1 MQEWLDAVLSSKDAG
16 THLAKI
22 DYDVYAAGEAPIP
35 GVSGKTLVD
44 SIMAHKP
51 RTQCAWM
58 PHRLEVVPYLCTKL
72 RPGDLVLTMGAGD
85 VTTMGPQIVAALEG
99 RE

>member
-1 MQEWLDAVLSSKDAG
+1 
-16 THLAKI
+16 
-22 DYDVYAAGEAPIP
+22 
-35 GVSGKTLVD
+35 
-44 SIMAHKP
+44 
-51 RTQCAWM
+51 M